1 MNNDDTNEDQAEP
14 AQSEAIKEQYIA
26 RRGPIHHPSV
36 EELEQDAND
45 DRFDAG

>member
-1 MNNDDTNEDQAEP
+1 MNNNDIIGG
-14 AQSEAIKEQYIA
+14 QSEPEEGEELKEQYVA

-36 EELEQDAND
+36 QELEQDAND

>member
-1 MNNDDTNEDQAEP
+1 MSNDGIIEDQSEP
-14 AQSEAIKEQYIA
+14 IEGEELKEQYVA

-36 EELEQDAND
+36 EELEKDAND